1 MLDALRASSQTWIG
15 RTIMTIVMGF
25 LIIAFGFWG
34 IADIF
39 RGFGANTLARVG
51 SAEITPDQFRNAY
64 QTQLLQMQEQERR
77 AISSEEA
84 HERGLD
90 RQVLSRLL
98 SDTAM
103 DQEAHRLGLAL
114 PDSVIARQI
123 MQDDAFKGPDG
134 QFNRQLFEERLQDN
148 GMTEQGYVRTARASA
163 LRQDI
168 VSALTDGLTPPRAML
183 DIINRY
189 YNETRSIN
197 YIVLPKSTAGTL
209 AAPTDA
215 QLKSYYEA
223 HRELYRQPEYRKISL
238 LVVDAK
244 TLAQAESAAHPITAA
259 EIEKHYNDIVAT
271 HYTQA
276 EKRQIQQIVFPDQ
289 KSADAA
295 AAKLAGGE
303 TFDALIAERK
313 LAPKDT
319 DLGTVTETS
328 LVDKAVAAAVFAVPS
343 AGGVTKPVKTDFG
356 WALLRV
362 QNITPKFVI
371 PLVAVKDAIA
381 KELAQ
386 ARAEK
391 QLSKIHDAIEDQRAS
406 GKSVADAAKAVGL
419 TARTVDA
426 IDAEGRDKAGHA
438 VPDLGE
444 PQALLKAVFGSD
456 IGVDND
462 PIPTKD
468 GGAIWFDVLNIDQ
481 ARNQSF
487 DEVKARVTQDWTAD
501 ETSRRLVDKA
511 VDLVKKLD
519 SGTPLATIATAQ
531 GNLPV
536 KQVDGIKRSDPQGL
550 ASGLLDE
557 VFNRAVGKAGSAEAQ
572 DGSRIV
578 FKVASASVP
587 PFDGKKFDFR
597 NVLDQMKTALNDDMT
612 AQFVTELETSLGTQ
626 INPQAWQAVSGSS
639 SDQQ

>member
-1 MLDALRASSQTWIG
+1 MLDALRASTQTWIG

-51 SAEITPDQFRNAY
+51 SVEITPDQFRNAY

-98 SDTAM
+98 SDTAL

-123 MQDDAFKGPDG
+123 MQDDSFKGPDG
-134 QFNRQLFEERLQDN
+134 RFNRQMFESRLEDN
-148 GMTEQGYVRTARASA
+148 GLTEQGYIRATRAAA

-168 VSALTDGLTPPRAML
+168 VSALTDGLAAPRAML
-183 DIINRY
+183 EIINRY
-189 YNETRSIN
+189 YNETRAID
-197 YIVLPKSTAGTL
+197 YIVLPKSAAG
-209 AAPTDA
+209 AVPAPTEA
-215 QLKSYYEA
+215 QLKSYFES
-223 HRELYRQPEYRKISL
+223 HRELYRQPEYRKVSL
-238 LVVDAK
+238 LVLTPT
-244 TLAQAESAAHPITAA
+244 TLADAENAAHPITEA
-259 EIEKHYNDIVAT
+259 EIEKHYNEVKAA

-276 EKRQIQQIVFPDQ
+276 EQRQIQQIVLPDE
-289 KSADAA
+289 KSAQAA
-295 AAKLAGGE
+295 AAKLSGGE

-313 LAPKDT
+313 LTPKDT

-328 LVDKAVAAAVFAVPS
+328 LVDKAVAAAVFAVPA
-343 AGGVTKPVKTDFG
+343 AGGVTKPIKTDFG
-356 WALLRV
+356 WAILRV
-362 QNITPKFVI
+362 QKIIPKIVI
-371 PLVAVKDAIA
+371 PLLAVKDSIA
-381 KELAQ
+381 QELAL
-386 ARAEK
+386 ARARK
-391 QLSKIHDAIEDQRAS
+391 DLGKIHDAIEDQRAS
-406 GKSVADAAKAVGL
+406 GKSVADSAKAVGL
-419 TARTVDA
+419 AARTVPA
-426 IDAEGRDKAGHA
+426 LDAEGRDKSGRA
-438 VPDLGE
+438 VADLGD
-444 PQALLKAVFGSD
+444 PKALLKAVFASD

-462 PIPTKD
+462 PITMKD
-468 GGAIWFDVLNIDQ
+468 GGAIWFDVLNIDP

-501 ETSRRLVDKA
+501 ETDRRLVDKA

-519 SGTPLATIATAQ
+519 SGTPLTAIAAAQ

-536 KQVDGIKRSDPQGL
+536 KNIDKIKRSDPQGL
-550 ASGLLDE
+550 SSSLLDE

-572 DGSRIV
+572 GGGRIV
-578 FKVASASVP
+578 FRVASASVP
-587 PFDGKKFDFR
+587 PLNVKRFDFR
-597 NVLDQMKTALNDDMT
+597 NVVDQMKTALNDDMT
-612 AQFVTELETSLGTQ
+612 AQFVTELETRLGTR
-626 INPQAWQAVSGSS
+626 INPQAWQAVSGAAP
-639 SDQQ
+639 DQQ